1 MARPPNNN
9 IEASD
14 IAEAETPEPIDPSMA
29 RNEIASFAH
38 EESMH
43 KSKLGWVGAIWGSK
57 SEKPGNV
64 AAIVLIVL
72 LFFIGAIIFNHEA
85 LGDLFSDT
93 LALMMS
99 TVTLILGYLFGSS
112 SNRD

>member
-1 MARPPNNN
+1 MGRPPTTVQS
-9 IEASD
+9 SD
-14 IAEAETPEPIDPSMA
+14 IAEAATPEPTDPTMA
-29 RNEIASFAH
+29 RNEAALFAH
-38 EESMH
+38 EQTMH

-64 AAIVLIVL
+64 AAIVLIIL
-72 LFFIGAIIFNHEA
+72 LIFIGIILLKHTA

-112 SNRD
+112 SSRD